1 MKEPT
6 IKHAPRCLTVIM
18 DVLGIV
24 CALGAVAVLVLVLLS
39 LTGGCATVRDAST
52 PVFGEMPALYEPP
65 PRPQFE
71 PQAGECPDAVA
82 LAPGQSRDC
91 LSLSMDPATAREDQA
106 VMDIAK
112 VTEVA
117 LYEAQQ
123 GWASDRETGQR
134 IIDAREEQL
143 AVSRSN
149 APRVFAAG
157 VIVGVLSAAGAG
169 IAVAMATR

>member
-1 MKEPT
+1 
-6 IKHAPRCLTVIM
+6 M

-52 PVFGEMPALYEPP
+52 PVFGPLPDAYEPP
-65 PRPQFE
+65 ARPQFE
-71 PQAGECPDAVA
+71 PMAGECRDAVP
-82 LAPGQSRDC
+82 LAPGASRDC

-134 IIDAREEQL
+134 IIDARETQL
-143 AVSRSN
+143 AVSRAN